1 VVAHSRNA
9 AAVLPCLVEAAF
21 ISGTADGA
29 ISDVL
34 ERCHQKWLP
43 YCIQNDR
50 NTFLDRGTQ
59 LSLDRGEFAKLK

>member
-1 VVAHSRNA
+1 
-9 AAVLPCLVEAAF
+9 VEAAF